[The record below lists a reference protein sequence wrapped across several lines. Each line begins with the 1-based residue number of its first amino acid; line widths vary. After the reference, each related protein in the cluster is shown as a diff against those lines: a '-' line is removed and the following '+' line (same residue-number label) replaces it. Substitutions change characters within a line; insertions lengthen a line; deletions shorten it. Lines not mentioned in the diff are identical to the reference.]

1 MSEIKLKPC
10 PFCGGKAILAEINGT
25 DDYYVV
31 CEVCCTYTD
40 FYRKEKAIKAW
51 NSRVEVEKDREI
63 ERLKH
68 KLNNI
73 KDTLTK
79 YHDVSLSK
87 INAKEAEGV
96 HFFVFKF
103 SSALLEIINDN
114 K

>member
-1 MSEIKLKPC
+1 MSEELKPC
-10 PFCGGKAILAEINGT
+10 PFCGCGAVIDCYN
-25 DDYYVV
+25 YYFNAT
-31 CEVCCTYTD
+31 CKNC
-40 FYRKEKAIKAW
+40 F
-51 NSRVEVEKDREI
+51 VEVVGFENREDCIKVWNNRPIEDEKDKEI
-63 ERLKH
+63 ERLKY

-73 KDTLTK
+73 KYTLTK

>member
-1 MSEIKLKPC
+1 MSEELKPKQSADFIKIGFDTC
-10 PFCGGKAILAEINGT
+10 YNQMKSELA
-25 DDYYVV
+25 
-31 CEVCCTYTD
+31 
-40 FYRKEKAIKAW
+40 
-51 NSRVEVEKDREI
+51 EKDREI
-63 ERLKH
+63 ARLKH